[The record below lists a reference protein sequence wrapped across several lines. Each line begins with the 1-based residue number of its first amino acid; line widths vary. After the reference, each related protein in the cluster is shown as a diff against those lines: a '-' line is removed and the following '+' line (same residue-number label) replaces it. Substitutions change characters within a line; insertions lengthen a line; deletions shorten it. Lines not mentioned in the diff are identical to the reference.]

1 MARAMN
7 EWQGVILKLA
17 FKNADPMCTVCGLA
31 KATCFTI
38 VKSTNQ
44 GVKAFGGRC
53 PGCFGDLL
61 RAEEA
66 RKG

>member
-1 MARAMN
+1 MARTMN

-17 FKNADPMCTVCGLA
+17 FKNADPMCTVCGKA
-31 KATCFTI
+31 RATCFNT
-38 VKSTNQ
+38 VRPTHQ
-44 GVKAFGGRC
+44 GPKAAGGSC
-53 PGCFGDLL
+53 SGCFGDLL